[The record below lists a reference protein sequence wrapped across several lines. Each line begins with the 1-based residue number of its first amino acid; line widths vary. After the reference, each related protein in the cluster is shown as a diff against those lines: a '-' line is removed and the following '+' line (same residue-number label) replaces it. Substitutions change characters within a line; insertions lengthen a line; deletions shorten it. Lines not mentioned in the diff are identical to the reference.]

1 MPQAVIS
8 RLEEEEEEGGEESGF
23 EDLCEDLLCKSWK
36 VFDRCDLVKEQ
47 VRWHLNPADCLQRI
61 YTLSQTSTIEGSE
74 SKRLALDS
82 GVKQRAHSKGILQNL
97 WWHTIS

>member
-47 VRWHLNPADCLQRI
+47 VRWH
-61 YTLSQTSTIEGSE
+61 SE
-74 SKRLALDS
+74 SC
-82 GVKQRAHSKGILQNL
+82 
-97 WWHTIS
+97 

>member
-8 RLEEEEEEGGEESGF
+8 RLEEEEEEGEEESGF

-47 VRWHLNPADCLQRI
+47 VYKTLVSSLLISTLFYGCFSRHRLRI
-61 YTLSQTSTIEGSE
+61 RGF
-74 SKRLALDS
+74 
-82 GVKQRAHSKGILQNL
+82 
-97 WWHTIS
+97 